1 MQDILNEV
9 THYFSSKR
17 MLGWGTSIAL
27 LVVGILVSRLLAFV
41 VGRVAQHSTGPRQ
54 AVVIRRL
61 AYYAFLL
68 VAWSVVLQRLG
79 FDLKVLLGAAGVLT
93 VAVGFASQT
102 SASNII
108 SGLFLLGER
117 PFVMGDFIQV
127 DKIVGEVI
135 SIDLLSV
142 RIRTYDNLAVRV
154 PNETL
159 LKTSFT
165 NLTHFPIRRLDI
177 HLGVSYHE
185 DIEHVREVLMRV
197 ADANPLCLDEPSP
210 VFLFNGFQESSLSV
224 QFSVWGTRDDYWELL
239 TSMYIAIKR
248 AFDAE
253 KIVIPYPQR
262 TVHMS
267 QAAEKPV
274 FSVNEGD

>member
-1 MQDILNEV
+1 MQDIFNEL

-17 MLGWGTSIAL
+17 MLVWGTSIAL

-41 VGRVAQHSTGPRQ
+41 VGRVAQQSTGPRQ

-61 AYYAFLL
+61 AYYAFLV
-68 VAWSVVLQRLG
+68 VAWSMVLQRLG

-127 DKIVGEVI
+127 DDIVGEVI

-210 VFLFNGFQESSLSV
+210 IFLFNGFEESSLSV
-224 QFSVWGTRDDYWELL
+224 QFSVWGTRDDYWHLL

-267 QAAEKPV
+267 QRTESPV
-274 FSVNEGD
+274 FSADDGD